1 MFIEFFNLL
10 RLHGLKVSLDEWLVL
25 MDALDRGMA
34 ENSLMEF
41 YYLCRNILIKSE
53 TDYDKFDMAFAEYF
67 KGIESVDEIPEE
79 LKQWL
84 SQDELERMIDDMPE
98 WAKEYDLDTLRQMFK
113 ERLEEQNEKHDG
125 GNYWVGTGG
134 TSPFGH
140 GGYNPAGIRVGG
152 TGRHQSAIQIAG
164 ERNFRDFRQDNELD
178 TRQFQM
184 AFRKLRQ
191 FSSRVDTAKTE
202 LDIDA
207 TIDATCDNA
216 GLLKLVYEKPRK
228 NTVKLLLLMDSDG
241 SMRSYSR
248 LCSQL
253 FQAVNQSTHL
263 KDLKIYYFHNCIYDS
278 VYKEPTCLSKD
289 RVATEWLLN
298 NLKPEYKV
306 IIVGDA
312 SMAPDEF
319 EGTGVGF
326 TYYRYDYTHNFDYDE
341 KNQKSGK
348 EWLKAIR
355 KHFPAAVWLNPL
367 HKRLWDYDH
376 STWTIVQI
384 RKIFPMYQLSAAGL
398 EQSIQ
403 KLKSTGS

>member
-1 MFIEFFNLL
+1 MFLEFFNVL
-10 RLHGLKVSLDEWLVL
+10 RLHGLKISLDEWLVL
-25 MDALDRGMA
+25 IDALNRGMA

-41 YYLCRNILIKSE
+41 YYLCRNVLIKSE
-53 TDYDKFDMAFAEYF
+53 TEYDKFDQAFAEYF
-67 KGIESVDEIPEE
+67 KGIESVDEIPQE
-79 LKQWL
+79 LRDWL
-84 SQDELERMIDDMPE
+84 SHDELERMLEDMPD
-98 WAKEYDLDTLRQMFK
+98 WAKEYDLDTLRKMFR
-113 ERLEEQNEKHDG
+113 ERLSEQTEKHDG

-152 TGRHQSAIQIAG
+152 EGRHQSAIQIAG

-191 FSSRVDTAKTE
+191 FSSRVDAAKTE

-241 SMRSYSR
+241 SMRSYSK

-263 KDLKIYYFHNCIYDS
+263 KDLKIYYFHNCIYDYLYTDPYIIDGRWIETDW
-278 VYKEPTCLSKD
+278 VF
-289 RVATEWLLN
+289 R
-298 NLKPEYKV
+298 NLGSDYKV

-312 SMAPDEF
+312 AMSSYELTARGGNINWYAWNNEPGID
-319 EGTGVGF
+319 
-326 TYYRYDYTHNFDYDE
+326 
-341 KNQKSGK
+341 
-348 EWLKAIR
+348 WLKKFNRFYHKVI
-355 KHFPAAVWLNPL
+355 WLNPI
-367 HKRLWDYDH
+367 KESR
-376 STWTIVQI
+376 WTHAWGARTIQMV
-384 RKIFPMYQLSAAGL
+384 REIFPMFELTLNGL
-398 EQSIQ
+398 DKGIH
-403 KLKSTGS
+403 KLLTN

>member
-1 MFIEFFNLL
+1 MFLEFFNVL
-10 RLHGLKVSLDEWLVL
+10 RLHGLKISLDEWLVL
-25 MDALDRGMA
+25 IDALNRGMA

-41 YYLCRNILIKSE
+41 YYLCRNVLIKSE
-53 TDYDKFDMAFAEYF
+53 TEYDKFDQAFAEYF
-67 KGIESVDEIPEE
+67 KGIESVDEIPQE
-79 LKQWL
+79 LRDWL
-84 SQDELERMIDDMPE
+84 SHDELERMLEDMPD
-98 WAKEYDLDTLRQMFK
+98 WAKEYDLDTLRRMFR
-113 ERLEEQNEKHDG
+113 ERLSEQTEKHDG

-152 TGRHQSAIQIAG
+152 EGRHQSAIQIAG

-191 FSSRVDTAKTE
+191 FSSRVDAAKTE

-241 SMRSYSR
+241 SMRSYSK

-263 KDLKIYYFHNCIYDS
+263 KDLKIYYFHNCIYDYLYTDPYIIDGRWIETDW
-278 VYKEPTCLSKD
+278 VF
-289 RVATEWLLN
+289 R
-298 NLKPEYKV
+298 NLGSDYKV

-312 SMAPDEF
+312 AMSSYELTARGGNINWYAWNNEPGLD
-319 EGTGVGF
+319 
-326 TYYRYDYTHNFDYDE
+326 
-341 KNQKSGK
+341 
-348 EWLKAIR
+348 WLKKFNRFYHKVI
-355 KHFPAAVWLNPL
+355 WLNPI
-367 HKRLWDYDH
+367 KESR
-376 STWTIVQI
+376 WTHAWGARTIQMV
-384 RKIFPMYQLSAAGL
+384 REIFPMFELTLNGL
-398 EQSIQ
+398 DKGIH
-403 KLKSTGS
+403 KLLTN

>member
-1 MFIEFFNLL
+1 MFLEFFNVL
-10 RLHGLKVSLDEWLVL
+10 RLHGLKISLDEWLVL
-25 MDALDRGMA
+25 IDALNRGMA
-34 ENSLMEF
+34 DNSLMEF
-41 YYLCRNILIKSE
+41 YYLCRNVLIKSE
-53 TDYDKFDMAFAEYF
+53 TEYDKFDQAFAEYF
-67 KGIESVDEIPEE
+67 KGIESVDEIPQE
-79 LKQWL
+79 LRDWL
-84 SQDELERMIDDMPE
+84 SHDELERMLEDMPD
-98 WAKEYDLDTLRQMFK
+98 WAKEYDLDTLRKMFR
-113 ERLEEQNEKHDG
+113 ERLSEQTEKHDG

-152 TGRHQSAIQIAG
+152 EGRHQSAIQIAG

-191 FSSRVDTAKTE
+191 FSSRVDAAKTE

-241 SMRSYSR
+241 SMRSYSK

-263 KDLKIYYFHNCIYDS
+263 KDLKIYYFHNCIYDYLYTDPYIIDGRWIETDW
-278 VYKEPTCLSKD
+278 VF
-289 RVATEWLLN
+289 R
-298 NLKPEYKV
+298 NLGSDYKV

-312 SMAPDEF
+312 AMSSYELTARGGNINWYAWNNEPGID
-319 EGTGVGF
+319 
-326 TYYRYDYTHNFDYDE
+326 
-341 KNQKSGK
+341 
-348 EWLKAIR
+348 WLKKFNRFYHKVI
-355 KHFPAAVWLNPL
+355 WLNPI
-367 HKRLWDYDH
+367 KESR
-376 STWTIVQI
+376 WTHAWGARTIQMV
-384 RKIFPMYQLSAAGL
+384 REIFPMFELTLNGL
-398 EQSIQ
+398 DKGIH
-403 KLKSTGS
+403 KLLTN

>member
-1 MFIEFFNLL
+1 MFLEFFNVL
-10 RLHGLKVSLDEWLVL
+10 RLHGLKISLDEWLVL
-25 MDALDRGMA
+25 IDALNRGMA

-41 YYLCRNILIKSE
+41 YYLCRNVLIKSE
-53 TDYDKFDMAFAEYF
+53 TEYDKFDQAFAEYF
-67 KGIESVDEIPEE
+67 KGIESVDEIPQE
-79 LKQWL
+79 LRDWL
-84 SQDELERMIDDMPE
+84 SHDELERMLEDMPD
-98 WAKEYDLDTLRQMFK
+98 WAKEYDLDTLRKMFR
-113 ERLEEQNEKHDG
+113 ERLQEQTEKHDG

-152 TGRHQSAIQIAG
+152 EGRHQSAIQIAG

-191 FSSRVDTAKTE
+191 FSSRVDAAKTE

-263 KDLKIYYFHNCIYDS
+263 KDLKIYYFHNCIYDYLYTDPYIIDGRWIETDW
-278 VYKEPTCLSKD
+278 VF
-289 RVATEWLLN
+289 R
-298 NLKPEYKV
+298 NLGSDYKV

-312 SMAPDEF
+312 AMSSYELTARGGNINWYAWNNEPGID
-319 EGTGVGF
+319 
-326 TYYRYDYTHNFDYDE
+326 
-341 KNQKSGK
+341 
-348 EWLKAIR
+348 WLKKFNRFYR
-355 KHFPAAVWLNPL
+355 KVIWLNPI
-367 HKRLWDYDH
+367 KESR
-376 STWTIVQI
+376 WTHAWGARTIQMV
-384 RKIFPMYQLSAAGL
+384 REIFPMFELTLNGL
-398 EQSIQ
+398 DKGIH
-403 KLKSTGS
+403 KLLTN

>member
-1 MFIEFFNLL
+1 MFLEFFNVL
-10 RLHGLKVSLDEWLVL
+10 RLHGLKISLDEWLVL
-25 MDALDRGMA
+25 IDALNRGMA

-41 YYLCRNILIKSE
+41 YYLCRNVLIKSE
-53 TDYDKFDMAFAEYF
+53 TEYDKFDQAFAEYF
-67 KGIESVDEIPEE
+67 KGIESVDEIPQE
-79 LKQWL
+79 LRDWL
-84 SQDELERMIDDMPE
+84 SHDELERLLEDMPE
-98 WAKEYDLDTLRQMFK
+98 WAKEYDLDTLRKMFR
-113 ERLEEQNEKHDG
+113 ERLQEQTEKHDG

-152 TGRHQSAIQIAG
+152 EGRHQSAIQIAG

-191 FSSRVDTAKTE
+191 FSSRVDAAKTE

-241 SMRSYSR
+241 SMRSYSK

-263 KDLKIYYFHNCIYDS
+263 KDLKIYYFHNCIYDYLYTDPYIIDGRWIETDW
-278 VYKEPTCLSKD
+278 VF
-289 RVATEWLLN
+289 R
-298 NLKPEYKV
+298 NLGSDYKV

-312 SMAPDEF
+312 AMSSYELTARGGNINWYAWNNEPGID
-319 EGTGVGF
+319 
-326 TYYRYDYTHNFDYDE
+326 
-341 KNQKSGK
+341 
-348 EWLKAIR
+348 WLKKFNRFYR
-355 KHFPAAVWLNPL
+355 KVIWLNPI
-367 HKRLWDYDH
+367 KESR
-376 STWTIVQI
+376 WTHAWGARTIQMV
-384 RKIFPMYQLSAAGL
+384 REIFPMFELTLNGL
-398 EQSIQ
+398 DKGIL
-403 KLKSTGS
+403 KLLTN

>member
-1 MFIEFFNLL
+1 MFLEFFNVL
-10 RLHGLKVSLDEWLVL
+10 RLHGLKISLDEWLVL
-25 MDALDRGMA
+25 IDALNRGMA

-41 YYLCRNILIKSE
+41 YYLCRNVLIKSE
-53 TDYDKFDMAFAEYF
+53 TEYDKFDQAFAEYF
-67 KGIESVDEIPEE
+67 KGIESVDEIPQE
-79 LKQWL
+79 LRDWL
-84 SQDELERMIDDMPE
+84 SHDELERMLEDMPE
-98 WAKEYDLDTLRQMFK
+98 WAKEYDLETLRKMFR
-113 ERLEEQNEKHDG
+113 ERLQEQTEKHDG

-152 TGRHQSAIQIAG
+152 EGRHQSAIQIAG

-191 FSSRVDTAKTE
+191 FSSRVDAAKTE

-241 SMRSYSR
+241 SMRSYSK

-263 KDLKIYYFHNCIYDS
+263 KDLKIYYFHNCIYDYLYTDPYIIDGRWIETDW
-278 VYKEPTCLSKD
+278 VF
-289 RVATEWLLN
+289 R
-298 NLKPEYKV
+298 NLGSDYKV

-312 SMAPDEF
+312 AMSSYELTARGGNINWYAWNNEPGID
-319 EGTGVGF
+319 
-326 TYYRYDYTHNFDYDE
+326 
-341 KNQKSGK
+341 
-348 EWLKAIR
+348 WLKKFNRFYR
-355 KHFPAAVWLNPL
+355 KVIWLNPI
-367 HKRLWDYDH
+367 KESR
-376 STWTIVQI
+376 WTHAWGARTIQMV
-384 RKIFPMYQLSAAGL
+384 REIFPMFELTLNGL
-398 EQSIQ
+398 DKGIH
-403 KLKSTGS
+403 KLLTN

>member
-1 MFIEFFNLL
+1 MFLKFFELL
-10 RLHGLKVSLDEWLVL
+10 RLHGLKISLDEWLTLVE
-25 MDALDRGMA
+25 ALDMGMA
-34 ENSLMEF
+34 ENSLVEF
-41 YYLCRNILIKSE
+41 YYLARNVLIKSE
-53 TDYDKFDMAFAEYF
+53 TEYDKFDQAFAEYF
-67 KGIESVDEIPEE
+67 QGIESVDEIPQE
-79 LKQWL
+79 LKDWL
-84 SQDELERMIDDMPE
+84 SQGELERLMEDMPE
-98 WAKEYDLDTLRQMFK
+98 CAREYDLNTLRRMFR
-113 ERLEEQNEKHDG
+113 ERLNEQTEKHDG

-152 TGRHQSAIQIAG
+152 YGRHQSAIQIAG

-207 TIDATCDNA
+207 TIDATCDNG

-263 KDLKIYYFHNCIYDS
+263 KDLKIFYFHNCIYDYLYTDPYIIDGRWIETDW
-278 VYKEPTCLSKD
+278 VL
-289 RVATEWLLN
+289 R
-298 NLKPEYKV
+298 NLGSDYKV

-312 SMAPDEF
+312 AMSSYELMARGGNINWYAWNNEPGID
-319 EGTGVGF
+319 
-326 TYYRYDYTHNFDYDE
+326 
-341 KNQKSGK
+341 
-348 EWLKAIR
+348 WLKKFKRFYNKVI
-355 KHFPAAVWLNPL
+355 WLNPI
-367 HKRLWDYDH
+367 KESR
-376 STWTIVQI
+376 WTHAWGARTIQMV
-384 RKIFPMYQLSAAGL
+384 REVFPMYELTLNGLDKGIHKLLSN
-398 EQSIQ
+398 
-403 KLKSTGS
+403 

>member
-1 MFIEFFNLL
+1 MFLEFFNVL
-10 RLHGLKVSLDEWLVL
+10 RLHGLKISLDEWLVL
-25 MDALDRGMA
+25 IDALNRGMA

-41 YYLCRNILIKSE
+41 YYLCRNVLIKSE
-53 TDYDKFDMAFAEYF
+53 TEYDKFDQAFAEYF
-67 KGIESVDEIPEE
+67 KGIESVDEIPQE
-79 LKQWL
+79 LRDWL
-84 SQDELERMIDDMPE
+84 SHDELERMLEDMPD
-98 WAKEYDLDTLRQMFK
+98 WAKEYDLDTLRKMFR
-113 ERLEEQNEKHDG
+113 ERLQEQTEKHDG

-152 TGRHQSAIQIAG
+152 EGRHQSAIQIAG

-191 FSSRVDTAKTE
+191 FSSRVDAAKTE

-241 SMRSYSR
+241 SIRSYSK

-263 KDLKIYYFHNCIYDS
+263 KDLKIYYFHNCIYDYLYTDPYIIDGRWIETDW
-278 VYKEPTCLSKD
+278 VF
-289 RVATEWLLN
+289 R
-298 NLKPEYKV
+298 NLGSDYKV

-312 SMAPDEF
+312 AMSSYELTARGGNINWYAWNNEPGLD
-319 EGTGVGF
+319 
-326 TYYRYDYTHNFDYDE
+326 
-341 KNQKSGK
+341 
-348 EWLKAIR
+348 WLKKFNRFYHKVI
-355 KHFPAAVWLNPL
+355 WLNPI
-367 HKRLWDYDH
+367 KESR
-376 STWTIVQI
+376 WTHAWGARTIQMV
-384 RKIFPMYQLSAAGL
+384 REIFPMYELTLNGL
-398 EQSIQ
+398 DKGIH
-403 KLKSTGS
+403 KLLTN

>member
-1 MFIEFFNLL
+1 MFLEFFRIL
-10 RLHGLKVSLDEWLVL
+10 RLHGLKISLDEWLVL
-25 MDALDRGMA
+25 VEALDKGMA

-41 YYLCRNILIKSE
+41 YYLCRNILVKSE
-53 TDYDKFDMAFAEYF
+53 TEYDKFDMAFAEYF
-67 KGIESVDEIPEE
+67 RGIESVDEIPEE

-84 SQDELERMIDDMPE
+84 SQGELERLLEDMPE
-98 WAKEYDLDTLRQMFK
+98 WAKEYDLETLRQMFR
-113 ERLEEQNEKHDG
+113 ERLQEQTEKHDG

-263 KDLKIYYFHNCIYDS
+263 KDLKIFYFHNCIYD
-278 VYKEPTCLSKD
+278 YLYTDPYIIDGRWIE
-289 RVATEWLLN
+289 TEWVFR
-298 NLKPEYKV
+298 NLGSDYKV

-312 SMAPDEF
+312 AMSSYELTAR
-319 EGTGVGF
+319 GGNINW
-326 TYYRYDYTHNFDYDE
+326 YAWN
-341 KNQKSGK
+341 K
-348 EWLKAIR
+348 EPGIDWLKRFKRSYDKVI
-355 KHFPAAVWLNPL
+355 WLNPIKESRWA
-367 HKRLWDYDH
+367 HAWGAR
-376 STWTIVQI
+376 TISMI
-384 RKIFPMYQLSAAGL
+384 RDIFPMFELTLNGL
-398 EQSIQ
+398 DKGIH
-403 KLKSTGS
+403 KLLNN

>member
-1 MFIEFFNLL
+1 MFLEFFNVL
-10 RLHGLKVSLDEWLVL
+10 RLHGLKISLDEWLVL
-25 MDALDRGMA
+25 IDALNRGMA

-41 YYLCRNILIKSE
+41 YFLCRNILIKSE
-53 TDYDKFDMAFAEYF
+53 TEYDKFDQAFYEYF
-67 KGIESVDEIPEE
+67 KGVESVDEIPQE
-79 LKQWL
+79 LKDWL
-84 SQDELERMIDDMPE
+84 SHGELERLIDDMPE
-98 WAKEYDLDTLRQMFK
+98 WAKEYDLETLRRMFR
-113 ERLEEQNEKHDG
+113 ERLAEQTEKHDG

-152 TGRHQSAIQIAG
+152 EGRHQSAIQIAG

-191 FSSRVDTAKTE
+191 FSSRVDSLKTE

-207 TIDATCDNA
+207 TIDATCENA

-241 SMRSYSR
+241 SMRSYSK

-263 KDLKIYYFHNCIYDS
+263 KDLKIFYFHNCIYDY
-278 VYKEPTCLSKD
+278 VYTDPYIVDGRWIE
-289 RVATEWLLN
+289 TEWLFK
-298 NLKPEYKV
+298 NLSSDYKV

-312 SMAPDEF
+312 AMSSYELMARGGNINWYAWNSEPGID
-319 EGTGVGF
+319 
-326 TYYRYDYTHNFDYDE
+326 
-341 KNQKSGK
+341 
-348 EWLKAIR
+348 WLKKFKRFYQKVI
-355 KHFPAAVWLNPL
+355 WLNPI
-367 HKRLWDYDH
+367 KERLWNH
-376 STWTIVQI
+376 AWGARTISMV
-384 RKIFPMYQLSAAGL
+384 REVFPMYELTLDGL
-398 EQSIQ
+398 DKGIH
-403 KLKSTGS
+403 KLLTN

>member
-1 MFIEFFNLL
+1 MFLEFFNVL
-10 RLHGLKVSLDEWLVL
+10 RLHGLKISLDEWLVL
-25 MDALDRGMA
+25 IDALNRGMA

-41 YYLCRNILIKSE
+41 YYLCRNVLIKSE
-53 TDYDKFDMAFAEYF
+53 TEYDKFDQAFAEYF
-67 KGIESVDEIPEE
+67 KGIESVDEIPQE
-79 LKQWL
+79 LRDWL
-84 SQDELERMIDDMPE
+84 SHDELERMLEDMPD
-98 WAKEYDLDTLRQMFK
+98 WAKEYDLDTLRKMFR
-113 ERLEEQNEKHDG
+113 ERLSEQTEKHDG

-152 TGRHQSAIQIAG
+152 EGRHQSAIQIAG

-191 FSSRVDTAKTE
+191 FSSRVDAAKTE

-241 SMRSYSR
+241 SMRSYSK

-263 KDLKIYYFHNCIYDS
+263 KDLKIYYFHNCIYDYLYTDPYIIDGRWIETDW
-278 VYKEPTCLSKD
+278 VF
-289 RVATEWLLN
+289 R
-298 NLKPEYKV
+298 NLGSDYKV

-312 SMAPDEF
+312 AMSSYELTARGGNINWYAWNNEPGLD
-319 EGTGVGF
+319 
-326 TYYRYDYTHNFDYDE
+326 
-341 KNQKSGK
+341 
-348 EWLKAIR
+348 WLKKFNRFYHKVI
-355 KHFPAAVWLNPL
+355 WLNPI
-367 HKRLWDYDH
+367 KESR
-376 STWTIVQI
+376 WTHAWGARTIQMV
-384 RKIFPMYQLSAAGL
+384 REIFPMFELTLNGL
-398 EQSIQ
+398 DKGIH
-403 KLKSTGS
+403 KLLTN

>member
-1 MFIEFFNLL
+1 MFLEFFNVL
-10 RLHGLKVSLDEWLVL
+10 RLHGLKISLDEWLVL
-25 MDALDRGMA
+25 IEALNRGMA

-41 YYLCRNILIKSE
+41 YYLCRNVLIKSE
-53 TDYDKFDMAFAEYF
+53 TEYDKFDQAFAEYF
-67 KGIESVDEIPEE
+67 KGIESVDEIPQE
-79 LKQWL
+79 LRDWL
-84 SQDELERMIDDMPE
+84 SHDELERMLEDMPD
-98 WAKEYDLDTLRQMFK
+98 WAKEYDLETLRKMFR
-113 ERLEEQNEKHDG
+113 ERLQEQTEKHDG

-152 TGRHQSAIQIAG
+152 EGRHQSAIQIAG

-191 FSSRVDTAKTE
+191 FSSRVDAAKTE

-241 SMRSYSR
+241 SMRSYSK

-263 KDLKIYYFHNCIYDS
+263 KDLKIYYFHNCIYDYLYTDPYIIDGRWIETDW
-278 VYKEPTCLSKD
+278 VF
-289 RVATEWLLN
+289 R
-298 NLKPEYKV
+298 NLGSDYKV

-312 SMAPDEF
+312 AMSSYELTARGGNINWYAWNNEPGLD
-319 EGTGVGF
+319 
-326 TYYRYDYTHNFDYDE
+326 
-341 KNQKSGK
+341 
-348 EWLKAIR
+348 WLKKFNRFYHKVI
-355 KHFPAAVWLNPL
+355 WLNPI
-367 HKRLWDYDH
+367 KESR
-376 STWTIVQI
+376 WTHAWGARTIQMV
-384 RKIFPMYQLSAAGL
+384 REIFPMFELTLNGL
-398 EQSIQ
+398 DKGIH
-403 KLKSTGS
+403 KLLTN

>member
-1 MFIEFFNLL
+1 MFLEFFKIL
-10 RLHGLKVSLDEWLVL
+10 RLHGLKISLDEWLVL
-25 MDALDRGMA
+25 VEALDKGMA

-41 YYLCRNILIKSE
+41 YYLCRNILVKSE
-53 TDYDKFDMAFAEYF
+53 TEYDKFDMAFAEYF
-67 KGIESVDEIPEE
+67 RGIESVDEIPEE

-84 SQDELERMIDDMPE
+84 SQGELERLLEDMPE
-98 WAKEYDLDTLRQMFK
+98 WAKEYDLETLRQMFR
-113 ERLEEQNEKHDG
+113 ERLQEQNEKHDG

-184 AFRKLRQ
+184 VFRKLRQ

-263 KDLKIYYFHNCIYDS
+263 KDLKIFYFHNCIYD
-278 VYKEPTCLSKD
+278 YLYTDPYIIDGRWIE
-289 RVATEWLLN
+289 TEWVFK
-298 NLKPEYKV
+298 NLGSDYKV

-312 SMAPDEF
+312 AMSSYELTAR
-319 EGTGVGF
+319 GGNINW
-326 TYYRYDYTHNFDYDE
+326 YAWN
-341 KNQKSGK
+341 K
-348 EWLKAIR
+348 EPGIDWLKRFKRSYDKVI
-355 KHFPAAVWLNPL
+355 WLNPI
-367 HKRLWDYDH
+367 KESR
-376 STWTIVQI
+376 WTHAWGARTISMI
-384 RKIFPMYQLSAAGL
+384 RDIFPMFELTLNGL
-398 EQSIQ
+398 DKGIH
-403 KLKSTGS
+403 KLLNN

>member
-1 MFIEFFNLL
+1 MFLEFFRLL
-10 RLHGLKVSLDEWLVL
+10 RLHGLKISLDEWLTLV
-25 MDALDRGMA
+25 DALDKGMA

-53 TDYDKFDMAFAEYF
+53 TEYDKFDQAFAEYF
-67 KGIESVDEIPEE
+67 KGVESVDEIPEE
-79 LKQWL
+79 LKEWL
-84 SQDELERMIDDMPE
+84 SQGELERLLEDMPD
-98 WAKEYDLDTLRQMFK
+98 WAKEYDLETLRQMFR
-113 ERLEEQNEKHDG
+113 ERLQEQTEKHDG

-191 FSSRVDTAKTE
+191 FSSRVDAAKTE

-216 GLLKLVYEKPRK
+216 GMLKLVYDKPRK

-241 SMRSYSR
+241 SMRTYSK

-263 KDLKIYYFHNCIYDS
+263 KDLKIFYFHNCIYDYLYTDPYIIDGRWIETDW
-278 VYKEPTCLSKD
+278 VFK
-289 RVATEWLLN
+289 
-298 NLKPEYKV
+298 NLGSDYKV

-312 SMAPDEF
+312 AMSSYELTARGGNINWYAWNNEPGID
-319 EGTGVGF
+319 
-326 TYYRYDYTHNFDYDE
+326 
-341 KNQKSGK
+341 
-348 EWLKAIR
+348 WLKRFKRSYDKVI
-355 KHFPAAVWLNPL
+355 WLNPI
-367 HKRLWDYDH
+367 KESR
-376 STWTIVQI
+376 WTHAWGARTISMV
-384 RKIFPMYQLSAAGL
+384 RDIFPMFELTLNGL
-398 EQSIQ
+398 DKGIH
-403 KLKSTGS
+403 KLLTN

>member
-10 RLHGLKVSLDEWLVL
+10 RLHDLKVSLDEWLVL

-34 ENSLMEF
+34 ENSLVEF

-241 SMRSYSR
+241 SMRSYSK

-263 KDLKIYYFHNCIYDS
+263 KDLKIYYFHNCIYDYLYTDPYIIDGRWIETDW
-278 VYKEPTCLSKD
+278 VFRNLSSD
-289 RVATEWLLN
+289 
-298 NLKPEYKV
+298 YKV

-312 SMAPDEF
+312 AMSSYELTARGGNINWYAWNNEP
-319 EGTGVGF
+319 GI
-326 TYYRYDYTHNFDYDE
+326 N
-341 KNQKSGK
+341 
-348 EWLKAIR
+348 WLKKFNRFYHKVI
-355 KHFPAAVWLNPL
+355 WLNPIKESRWN
-367 HKRLWDYDH
+367 HAWGAR
-376 STWTIVQI
+376 TINMV
-384 RKIFPMYQLSAAGL
+384 REVFPMYELTLDGL
-398 EQSIQ
+398 DKGIH
-403 KLKSTGS
+403 KLLTN

>member
-1 MFIEFFNLL
+1 MFLEFFNVL
-10 RLHGLKVSLDEWLVL
+10 RLHGLKISLDEWLVL
-25 MDALDRGMA
+25 IDALNRGMA

-41 YYLCRNILIKSE
+41 YYLCRNVLIKSE
-53 TDYDKFDMAFAEYF
+53 TEYDKFDQAFAEYF
-67 KGIESVDEIPEE
+67 KGIESVDEIPQE
-79 LKQWL
+79 LRDWL
-84 SQDELERMIDDMPE
+84 SHDELERLLEDMPD
-98 WAKEYDLDTLRQMFK
+98 WAKEYDLDTLRKMFR
-113 ERLEEQNEKHDG
+113 ERLQEQTEKHDG

-152 TGRHQSAIQIAG
+152 EGRHQSAIQIAG

-191 FSSRVDTAKTE
+191 FSSRVDAAKTE

-241 SMRSYSR
+241 SMRSYSK

-263 KDLKIYYFHNCIYDS
+263 KDLKIYYFHNCIYDYLYTDPYIIDGRWIETDW
-278 VYKEPTCLSKD
+278 VF
-289 RVATEWLLN
+289 R
-298 NLKPEYKV
+298 NLGSDYKV

-312 SMAPDEF
+312 AMSSYELTARGGNINWYAWNNEPGID
-319 EGTGVGF
+319 
-326 TYYRYDYTHNFDYDE
+326 
-341 KNQKSGK
+341 
-348 EWLKAIR
+348 WLKKFNRFYR
-355 KHFPAAVWLNPL
+355 KVIWLNPI
-367 HKRLWDYDH
+367 KESR
-376 STWTIVQI
+376 WTHAWGARTIQMV
-384 RKIFPMYQLSAAGL
+384 REIFPMFELTLNGL
-398 EQSIQ
+398 DKGIH
-403 KLKSTGS
+403 KLLTN

>member
-1 MFIEFFNLL
+1 MFLEFFNVL

-25 MDALDRGMA
+25 IDALNRGMA

-41 YYLCRNILIKSE
+41 YYLARNVLIKSE
-53 TDYDKFDMAFAEYF
+53 TEYDKFDQAFAEYF
-67 KGIESVDEIPEE
+67 KGIESVDEIPQE
-79 LKQWL
+79 LRDWL
-84 SQDELERMIDDMPE
+84 SHDELERMLEDMPD
-98 WAKEYDLDTLRQMFK
+98 WAKEYDLETLRKMFR
-113 ERLEEQNEKHDG
+113 ERLQEQTEKHDG

-152 TGRHQSAIQIAG
+152 EGRHQSAIQIAG

-191 FSSRVDTAKTE
+191 FSSRVDAAKTE

-241 SMRSYSR
+241 SMRSYSK

-263 KDLKIYYFHNCIYDS
+263 KDLKIYYFHNCIYD
-278 VYKEPTCLSKD
+278 YLYTDPYIIDGRWIETD
-289 RVATEWLLN
+289 WIFR
-298 NLKPEYKV
+298 NLGSDYKV

-312 SMAPDEF
+312 AMSSYELTARGGNINWYAWNNEPGID
-319 EGTGVGF
+319 
-326 TYYRYDYTHNFDYDE
+326 
-341 KNQKSGK
+341 
-348 EWLKAIR
+348 WLKKFNRFYHKVI
-355 KHFPAAVWLNPL
+355 WLNPI
-367 HKRLWDYDH
+367 KESR
-376 STWTIVQI
+376 WTHAWGARTIQMVSE
-384 RKIFPMYQLSAAGL
+384 IFPMYELTLNGL
-398 EQSIQ
+398 DKGIH
-403 KLKSTGS
+403 KLLTN

>member
-1 MFIEFFNLL
+1 MFLEFFKIL
-10 RLHGLKVSLDEWLVL
+10 RLHGLKISLDEWLVL
-25 MDALDRGMA
+25 VEALDKGMA

-41 YYLCRNILIKSE
+41 YYLCRNILVKSE
-53 TDYDKFDMAFAEYF
+53 TEYDKFDMAFAEYF

-84 SQDELERMIDDMPE
+84 SQGELERLLEDMPE
-98 WAKEYDLDTLRQMFK
+98 WAKEYDLETLRQMFR
-113 ERLEEQNEKHDG
+113 ERLQEQTEKHDG

-253 FQAVNQSTHL
+253 FQAVNKSTHL
-263 KDLKIYYFHNCIYDS
+263 KDLKIFYFHNCIYD
-278 VYKEPTCLSKD
+278 YLYTDPYIIDGRWIE
-289 RVATEWLLN
+289 TEWVFK
-298 NLKPEYKV
+298 NLGSDYKV

-312 SMAPDEF
+312 AMSSYELTAR
-319 EGTGVGF
+319 GGNINW
-326 TYYRYDYTHNFDYDE
+326 YAWN
-341 KNQKSGK
+341 K
-348 EWLKAIR
+348 EPGIDWLKRFKRSYDKVI
-355 KHFPAAVWLNPL
+355 WLNPI
-367 HKRLWDYDH
+367 KESR
-376 STWTIVQI
+376 WTHAWGARTISMI
-384 RKIFPMYQLSAAGL
+384 RDVFPMFELTLNGL
-398 EQSIQ
+398 DKGIH
-403 KLKSTGS
+403 KLLNN

>member
-1 MFIEFFNLL
+1 MFLEFFNVL
-10 RLHGLKVSLDEWLVL
+10 RLHGLKISLDEWLVL
-25 MDALDRGMA
+25 IDALNRGMA

-41 YYLCRNILIKSE
+41 YYLCRNVLIKSE
-53 TDYDKFDMAFAEYF
+53 TEYDKFDQAFAEYF
-67 KGIESVDEIPEE
+67 KGIESVDEIPQE
-79 LKQWL
+79 LRDWL
-84 SQDELERMIDDMPE
+84 SHDELERMLEDMPD
-98 WAKEYDLDTLRQMFK
+98 WAKEYDLETLRKMFR
-113 ERLEEQNEKHDG
+113 ERLQEQTEKHDG

-152 TGRHQSAIQIAG
+152 EGRHQSAIQIAG

-191 FSSRVDTAKTE
+191 FSSRVDAAKTE

-263 KDLKIYYFHNCIYDS
+263 KDLKIYYFHNCIYDYLYTDPYIIDGRWIETDW
-278 VYKEPTCLSKD
+278 VF
-289 RVATEWLLN
+289 R
-298 NLKPEYKV
+298 NLGSDYKV

-312 SMAPDEF
+312 AMSSYELTARGGNINWYAWNNEPGLD
-319 EGTGVGF
+319 
-326 TYYRYDYTHNFDYDE
+326 
-341 KNQKSGK
+341 
-348 EWLKAIR
+348 WLKKFNRFYHKVI
-355 KHFPAAVWLNPL
+355 WLNPI
-367 HKRLWDYDH
+367 KESR
-376 STWTIVQI
+376 WTHAWGARTIQMV
-384 RKIFPMYQLSAAGL
+384 REIFPMFELTLNGL
-398 EQSIQ
+398 DKGIH
-403 KLKSTGS
+403 KLLTN

>member
-1 MFIEFFNLL
+1 MFLEFFNVL
-10 RLHGLKVSLDEWLVL
+10 RLHGLKISLDEWLVL
-25 MDALDRGMA
+25 IDALNRGMA

-41 YYLCRNILIKSE
+41 YYLCRNVLIKSE
-53 TDYDKFDMAFAEYF
+53 TEYDKFDQAFAEYF
-67 KGIESVDEIPEE
+67 KGIESVDEIPQE
-79 LKQWL
+79 LRDWL
-84 SQDELERMIDDMPE
+84 SHDELERMLEDMPD
-98 WAKEYDLDTLRQMFK
+98 WAKEYDLDTLRKMFR
-113 ERLEEQNEKHDG
+113 ERLSEQTEKHDG

-152 TGRHQSAIQIAG
+152 EGRHQSAIQIAG

-191 FSSRVDTAKTE
+191 FSSRVDAAKTE

-263 KDLKIYYFHNCIYDS
+263 KDLKIYYFHNCIYDYLYTDPYIIDGRWIETDW
-278 VYKEPTCLSKD
+278 VF
-289 RVATEWLLN
+289 R
-298 NLKPEYKV
+298 NLGSDYKV

-312 SMAPDEF
+312 AMSSYELTARGGNINWYAWNNEPGLD
-319 EGTGVGF
+319 
-326 TYYRYDYTHNFDYDE
+326 
-341 KNQKSGK
+341 
-348 EWLKAIR
+348 WLKKFNRFYHKVI
-355 KHFPAAVWLNPL
+355 WLNPI
-367 HKRLWDYDH
+367 KESR
-376 STWTIVQI
+376 WTHAWGARTIQMV
-384 RKIFPMYQLSAAGL
+384 REIFPMFELTLNGL
-398 EQSIQ
+398 DKGIH
-403 KLKSTGS
+403 KLLTN

>member
-1 MFIEFFNLL
+1 MFLEFFNVL
-10 RLHGLKVSLDEWLVL
+10 RLHGLKISLDEWLVL
-25 MDALDRGMA
+25 IDALNRGMA

-41 YYLCRNILIKSE
+41 YYLCRNVLIKSE
-53 TDYDKFDMAFAEYF
+53 TEYDKFDQAFAEYF
-67 KGIESVDEIPEE
+67 KGIESVDEIPQE
-79 LKQWL
+79 LRDWL
-84 SQDELERMIDDMPE
+84 SHDELERMLEDMPD
-98 WAKEYDLDTLRQMFK
+98 WAKEYDLETLRKMFR
-113 ERLEEQNEKHDG
+113 ERLQEQTEKHDG

-152 TGRHQSAIQIAG
+152 EGRHQSAIQIAG

-191 FSSRVDTAKTE
+191 FSSRVDAAKTE

-263 KDLKIYYFHNCIYDS
+263 KDLKIYYFHNCIYDYLYTDPYIIDGRWIETDW
-278 VYKEPTCLSKD
+278 VF
-289 RVATEWLLN
+289 R
-298 NLKPEYKV
+298 NLGSDYKV

-312 SMAPDEF
+312 AMSSYELTARGGNINWYAWNNEPGID
-319 EGTGVGF
+319 
-326 TYYRYDYTHNFDYDE
+326 
-341 KNQKSGK
+341 
-348 EWLKAIR
+348 WLKKFNRFYHKVI
-355 KHFPAAVWLNPL
+355 WLNPI
-367 HKRLWDYDH
+367 KESR
-376 STWTIVQI
+376 WTHAWGARTIQMV
-384 RKIFPMYQLSAAGL
+384 REIFPMFELTLNGL
-398 EQSIQ
+398 DKGIH
-403 KLKSTGS
+403 KLLTN

>member
-1 MFIEFFNLL
+1 MFLEFFKIL
-10 RLHGLKVSLDEWLVL
+10 RLHGLKISLDEWLVL
-25 MDALDRGMA
+25 VEALDRGMA

-41 YYLCRNILIKSE
+41 YYLCRNILVKSE
-53 TDYDKFDMAFAEYF
+53 TEYDKFDMAFAEYF
-67 KGIESVDEIPEE
+67 RGIESVDEIPEE

-84 SQDELERMIDDMPE
+84 SQGELERLLEDMPE
-98 WAKEYDLDTLRQMFK
+98 WAKEYDLETLRQMFR
-113 ERLEEQNEKHDG
+113 ERLQEQTEKHDG

-263 KDLKIYYFHNCIYDS
+263 KDLKIFYFHNCIYD
-278 VYKEPTCLSKD
+278 YLYTDPYIIDGRWIE
-289 RVATEWLLN
+289 TEWVFR
-298 NLKPEYKV
+298 NLGSDYKV

-312 SMAPDEF
+312 AMSSYELTAR
-319 EGTGVGF
+319 GGNINW
-326 TYYRYDYTHNFDYDE
+326 YAWN
-341 KNQKSGK
+341 K
-348 EWLKAIR
+348 EPGIDWLKRFKRSYDKVI
-355 KHFPAAVWLNPL
+355 WLNPIKESRWA
-367 HKRLWDYDH
+367 HAWGAR
-376 STWTIVQI
+376 TISMI
-384 RKIFPMYQLSAAGL
+384 RDVFPMFELTLNGL
-398 EQSIQ
+398 DKGIH
-403 KLKSTGS
+403 KLLNN

>member
-1 MFIEFFNLL
+1 MFLEFFNVL
-10 RLHGLKVSLDEWLVL
+10 RLHGLKISLDEWLIL
-25 MDALDRGMA
+25 MDALNQGMA

-41 YYLCRNILIKSE
+41 YYLCRNVLIKSE
-53 TDYDKFDMAFAEYF
+53 TEYDKFDQAFAEYF
-67 KGIESVDEIPEE
+67 KGIESVDEIPQE
-79 LKQWL
+79 LRDWL
-84 SQDELERMIDDMPE
+84 SQGELERMLDDMPE
-98 WAKEYDLDTLRQMFK
+98 WAKEYDLETLRQMFR
-113 ERLEEQNEKHDG
+113 ERLNEQTEKHDG

-152 TGRHQSAIQIAG
+152 EGRHQSAIQIAS

-191 FSSRVDTAKTE
+191 FSTRVDTAKTE

-216 GLLKLVYEKPRK
+216 GMLKLVYEKPRK

-241 SMRSYSR
+241 SMRSYSK

-263 KDLKIYYFHNCIYDS
+263 KDLKIYYFHNCIYDYLYTDPYI
-278 VYKEPTCLSKD
+278 VDGRWIETD
-289 RVATEWLLN
+289 WVFR
-298 NLKPEYKV
+298 NLGSDYKV

-312 SMAPDEF
+312 AMSSYELTARGGNINWYAWNNEPGID
-319 EGTGVGF
+319 
-326 TYYRYDYTHNFDYDE
+326 
-341 KNQKSGK
+341 
-348 EWLKAIR
+348 WLKKFNRFYR
-355 KHFPAAVWLNPL
+355 KVIWLNPIKESRWN
-367 HKRLWDYDH
+367 HAWGAR
-376 STWTIVQI
+376 TIQMV
-384 RKIFPMYQLSAAGL
+384 RDIFPMYELTLNGL
-398 EQSIQ
+398 DKGIQ
-403 KLKSTGS
+403 KLLNN

>member
-1 MFIEFFNLL
+1 MFLEFFNVL
-10 RLHGLKVSLDEWLVL
+10 RLHGLKISLDEWLVL
-25 MDALDRGMA
+25 IDALNRGMA

-41 YYLCRNILIKSE
+41 YYLCRNVLIKSE
-53 TDYDKFDMAFAEYF
+53 TEYDKFDQAFAEYF
-67 KGIESVDEIPEE
+67 KGIESVDEIPQE
-79 LKQWL
+79 LRDWL
-84 SQDELERMIDDMPE
+84 SHDELERMLEDMPD
-98 WAKEYDLDTLRQMFK
+98 WAKEYDLDTLRKMFR
-113 ERLEEQNEKHDG
+113 ERLSEQTEKHDG

-152 TGRHQSAIQIAG
+152 EGRHQSAIQIAG

-191 FSSRVDTAKTE
+191 FSSRVDAAKTE

-241 SMRSYSR
+241 SMRSYSK

-263 KDLKIYYFHNCIYDS
+263 KDLKIYYFHNCIYD
-278 VYKEPTCLSKD
+278 YLYTDPYIIDGRWIETD
-289 RVATEWLLN
+289 WLFR
-298 NLKPEYKV
+298 NLGSDYKV

-312 SMAPDEF
+312 AMSSYELTARGGNINWYAWNNEPGID
-319 EGTGVGF
+319 
-326 TYYRYDYTHNFDYDE
+326 
-341 KNQKSGK
+341 
-348 EWLKAIR
+348 WLKKFNRFYR
-355 KHFPAAVWLNPL
+355 KVIWLNPI
-367 HKRLWDYDH
+367 KESR
-376 STWTIVQI
+376 WTHAWGARTIQMV
-384 RKIFPMYQLSAAGL
+384 REIFPMYELTLNGL
-398 EQSIQ
+398 DKGIH
-403 KLKSTGS
+403 KLLTN